1 MIQRTINDIMDE
13 YYKEEYLV
21 DITYRNIIETRRE
34 ELLRIM
40 AGEKAVKVIP
50 TSNQRSKLKRDNVL
64 SVVYRQGGK
73 CIVVSD
79 KARRL
84 LEESK

>member
-13 YYKEEYLV
+13 YYNDEYLV
-21 DITYRNIIETRRE
+21 DITYRNMIHTRRE

-40 AGEKAVKVIP
+40 AGEKAVDVIP
-50 TSNQRSKLKRDNVL
+50 TSNQRSKLKRDNIL
-64 SVVYRQGGK
+64 EVVYHQGGK
-73 CIVVSD
+73 QIIVSD

-84 LEESK
+84 LEEP